1 MSADR
6 WAEEY
11 RRCGWSLVPVPAGQ
25 KGTFQEGWQTREF
38 GPADFPPG
46 CNVAMLLGP
55 RSGNTVDVDLDCP
68 EALALADVYLP
79 QTGAQFGRAS
89 KPRSHQL
96 YVAPGA
102 HFESFADPI
111 GQRTLIELRTRGVT
125 GGEHLTLLPPSVA
138 DGERREWEGNT
149 IEPAIF
155 DAAKLHRRC
164 AYLAIGC
171 LIRRHVSE
179 YLSER
184 PAPDLP
190 HLLYEAESVLGRA
203 AYRWLGMPDPDA
215 PQWQPKRR
223 RDYSQAEIDLAELV
237 NSIPNDCDWHGW
249 NRVGMA
255 IFAASGGSDQGGI
268 IFDAWSAKS
277 PRYNPYETVAR
288 WRHWHK
294 SPPSQ
299 LTTGTLVYLARQA
312 GWQPP
317 RSSETA

>member
-79 QTGAQFGRAS
+79 PTGAQFGRAA
-89 KPRSHQL
+89 KPRSHRL

-102 HFESFADPI
+102 LFESFADPI

-171 LIRRHVSE
+171 LIRRYVSE
-179 YLSER
+179 YRPNGRRPTCPTSSTRPNPSLAAPLTDGSECPTLTR
-184 PAPDLP
+184 HSGSQSDGATTAKPKSTSPTWLTPSRMIATGTAGTASAWRSSRHPAARTKAASSSMPGAPSHQPTTLTRRWHVGGIGTIAAVATHYRNADLP
-190 HLLYEAESVLGRA
+190 CSAS
-203 AYRWLGMPDPDA
+203 
-215 PQWQPKRR
+215 
-223 RDYSQAEIDLAELV
+223 
-237 NSIPNDCDWHGW
+237 
-249 NRVGMA
+249 RVA
-255 IFAASGGSDQGGI
+255 AAS
-268 IFDAWSAKS
+268 
-277 PRYNPYETVAR
+277 
-288 WRHWHK
+288 
-294 SPPSQ
+294 
-299 LTTGTLVYLARQA
+299 L
-312 GWQPP
+312 
-317 RSSETA
+317 